1 MKPVQAVQKAAIR
14 LIGSIGK
21 MKVRGLPRALVIVL
35 MLLIIGSVLLYLAG
49 WIWLWAALRR
59 VDLPALN
66 ALLQTL
72 TGASFIAAVGFIGKG
87 LIDADGDGVPDQWE
101 QEKGDN
107 TGDSIAGEIRG
118 LLQKKK
124 ETMKSGS
131 YKEGVTR

>member
-1 MKPVQAVQKAAIR
+1 MKKIQGALLK
-14 LIGSIGK
+14 LMGSVGR
-21 MKVRGLPRALVIVL
+21 MKVKGLPRGLIIVL

-101 QEKGDN
+101 QEK
-107 TGDSIAGEIRG
+107 
-118 LLQKKK
+118 
-124 ETMKSGS
+124 
-131 YKEGVTR
+131 EGGTNESVH

>member
-1 MKPVQAVQKAAIR
+1 MKKIQDALLKVLGALGR
-14 LIGSIGK
+14 

-35 MLLIIGSVLLYLAG
+35 MLLIIGSVVLYLAG

-72 TGASFIAAVGFIGKG
+72 TGASFIAAVGFLGKG

-101 QEKGDN
+101 QEK
-107 TGDSIAGEIRG
+107 
-118 LLQKKK
+118 
-124 ETMKSGS
+124 
-131 YKEGVTR
+131 EGGTNESVH

>member
-1 MKPVQAVQKAAIR
+1 MKKIQDAMLKV
-14 LIGSIGK
+14 LGSVGR
-21 MKVRGLPRALVIVL
+21 MKVKGLPRALVIVL

-87 LIDADGDGVPDQWE
+87 LIDADGDGIPDQWE
-101 QEKGDN
+101 QEKGEEN
-107 TGDSIAGEIRG
+107 ES
-118 LLQKKK
+118 
-124 ETMKSGS
+124 
-131 YKEGVTR
+131 VH

>member
-1 MKPVQAVQKAAIR
+1 MKKIQDAMLKV
-14 LIGSIGK
+14 LGSVGR

-35 MLLIIGSVLLYLAG
+35 MLLIIGSVVLYLAG

-72 TGASFIAAVGFIGKG
+72 TGASFIAAIGFIGKG
-87 LIDADGDGVPDQWE
+87 LIDADGDGIPDQWE

-107 TGDSIAGEIRG
+107 TNEDFH
-118 LLQKKK
+118 
-124 ETMKSGS
+124 
-131 YKEGVTR
+131 

>member
-1 MKPVQAVQKAAIR
+1 MKKVQKVLLQALSAVGR
-14 LIGSIGK
+14 

-35 MLLIIGSVLLYLAG
+35 MLLIIGSVVLYLAG

-72 TGASFIAAVGFIGKG
+72 TGASFIAAIGFIGKG

-101 QEKGDN
+101 QEKEGGTN
-107 TGDSIAGEIRG
+107 ESIHQPRP
-118 LLQKKK
+118 
-124 ETMKSGS
+124 
-131 YKEGVTR
+131 